1 MMLWKRETVT
11 CMSFMIINVCCGST
25 VLQKERFPQGMDS
38 CGQRILHST
47 TSNYYGMAITRNNVI
62 DKRIVGGRVS
72 SDGAWPWQVALMLDD
87 VQVCAG
93 SIIRPNWVLTACHC
107 FTDYRSTK
115 DPTRWKVK
123 LGANPLSSESKEFQ
137 QVRGVKNIIVHPKYW
152 GKTVQGVLIQ
162 PPDYDV
168 ALLEL
173 SSPVTYNSF
182 VRPICLPVNGLAFP
196 PGKICYVTGWGSKGW
211 NKPPSEFLQ
220 EAPVRLVSRTE
231 CNKKKSYDGT
241 VPKTA
246 LCAGYKDGGI
256 DACQKDSG
264 GPLACEYEGQWYLV
278 GVISWGKHCA
288 VPNKYGVYADVR
300 VLNSWITGV
309 VQ

>member
-1 MMLWKRETVT
+1 M
-11 CMSFMIINVCCGST
+11 
-25 VLQKERFPQGMDS
+25 
-38 CGQRILHST
+38 
-47 TSNYYGMAITRNNVI
+47 
-62 DKRIVGGRVS
+62 
-72 SDGAWPWQVALMLDD
+72 
-87 VQVCAG
+87 
-93 SIIRPNWVLTACHC
+93 
-107 FTDYRSTK
+107 
-115 DPTRWKVK
+115 
-123 LGANPLSSESKEFQ
+123 
-137 QVRGVKNIIVHPKYW
+137 
-152 GKTVQGVLIQ
+152 
-162 PPDYDV
+162 
-168 ALLEL
+168 
-173 SSPVTYNSF
+173 
-182 VRPICLPVNGLAFP
+182 
-196 PGKICYVTGWGSKGW
+196 TGWGSKGW

-256 DACQKDSG
+256 DTCQKDSG

>member
-1 MMLWKRETVT
+1 MHPRTPRKKESVT
-11 CMSFMIINVCCGST
+11 FISFIIINVCFGSN
-25 VLQKERFPQGMDS
+25 VHQEELVPQGIDS
-38 CGQRILHST
+38 CGQRILYPT
-47 TSNYYGMAITRNNVI
+47 TSNHYGIATTRNHLI
-62 DKRIVGGRVS
+62 SKRIVGGRVS
-72 SDGAWPWQVALMLDD
+72 VDGAWPWQVALLLDD
-87 VQVCAG
+87 IQVCGG

-123 LGANPLSSESKEFQ
+123 LGTDPLSSESINFE
-137 QVRGVKNIIVHPKYW
+137 QVRGVKNIILHPNYW

-173 SSPVTYNSF
+173 SNPVTFNSY
-182 VRPICLPVNGLAFP
+182 VQPICLPTNGLPFP
-196 PGKICYVTGWGSKGW
+196 PGKICYVTGWGSNGW
-211 NKPPSEFLQ
+211 NKPASKFLQ

-241 VPKTA
+241 VPMTA
-246 LCAGYKDGGI
+246 LCAGYKDGRI

-264 GPLACEYEGQWYLV
+264 GPLACEYDGHWYLV

-288 VPNKYGVYADVR
+288 VPNKYGADR
-300 VLNSWITGV
+300 KSV
-309 VQ
+309 V